1 MKAVD
6 LYKDPKLKNPVL
18 VAAWPGMG
26 GVALIAA
33 KYLRDELGAE
43 EFGQIAPFDFFDL
56 NAVTVRDHVVEE
68 PEFPES
74 KFYFWKGP
82 KGKELIIFIDDAQPS
97 AKGYQLANLVLDVAQ
112 NFKARKVYTFAAAPA
127 HIYHTRKPRIL
138 GATTRP
144 RLMDKL
150 TKQGVVPM
158 GAGTI
163 SGLNGMLLGVAR
175 QRKLEGVCL
184 LGEIPVYATPIP
196 NPKAAKVVLGV
207 LVGLLGIELDMSG
220 LDEWAKKTDEEMEKN
235 MEVLRESHAEEAGR
249 LIEYFDHLREQA
261 GTEETELQESSEFST
276 DQLLSDVEKFLKRKR
291 KEGN

>member
-68 PEFPES
+68 PEFPEG

-163 SGLNGMLLGVAR
+163 SGLNGMLLGVAH
-175 QRKLEGVCL
+175 QRKLEGV
-184 LGEIPVYATPIP
+184 
-196 NPKAAKVVLGV
+196 
-207 LVGLLGIELDMSG
+207 
-220 LDEWAKKTDEEMEKN
+220 
-235 MEVLRESHAEEAGR
+235 
-249 LIEYFDHLREQA
+249 
-261 GTEETELQESSEFST
+261 
-276 DQLLSDVEKFLKRKR
+276 
-291 KEGN
+291 